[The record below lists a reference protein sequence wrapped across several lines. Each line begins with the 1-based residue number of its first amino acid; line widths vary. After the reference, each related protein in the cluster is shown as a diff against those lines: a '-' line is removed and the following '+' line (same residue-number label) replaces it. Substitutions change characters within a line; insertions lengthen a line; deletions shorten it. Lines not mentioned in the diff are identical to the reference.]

1 VRQIHGFT
9 FGRRPKWYLYLVIL
23 ATALL
28 VSTLWAGLSFAQGTR
43 VLVSPSAQSIPTI
56 GVTTTVD
63 IRIEDVTNLYGAE
76 VFLSFAPGI
85 LEVQGIADGD
95 LLTGGFL
102 AAKTWDNNAGTLN
115 YAYTL
120 LFPATVGVDGS
131 GVLCTIT
138 FKGIGVG
145 TSLLRFT
152 EVNLSDPNGLPITAS
167 SQDGSIT
174 VGTPIPVGGV
184 IMPVN
189 RPELLAR
196 QLRSGLAPG
205 LRLAALAG
213 LAALTVALIRRRKT

>member
-9 FGRRPKWYLYLVIL
+9 FGQRPKLYLYLAIL

-28 VSTLWAGLSFAQGTR
+28 VPTLWAGLSFALGTT
-43 VLVSPSAQSIPTI
+43 VLVSPSSQSIPTI
-56 GVTTTVD
+56 GGTTTVD

-76 VFLSFAPGI
+76 VYLSFDSGI

-95 LLTGGFL
+95 LLTGGFPVM
-102 AAKTWDNNAGTLN
+102 AWDNDAGTLH

-120 LFPATVGVDGS
+120 LYPALPVEGS